1 MFVAEGVPDLEYQF
15 NWRTID
21 SLMSL
26 LFKSIQLLSQMIGL
40 QFE

>member
-1 MFVAEGVPDLEYQF
+1 MFVAEGVPDLENQL
-15 NWRTID
+15 NWRRID

-26 LFKSIQLLSQMIGL
+26 LFKSIPLLSQMIGL